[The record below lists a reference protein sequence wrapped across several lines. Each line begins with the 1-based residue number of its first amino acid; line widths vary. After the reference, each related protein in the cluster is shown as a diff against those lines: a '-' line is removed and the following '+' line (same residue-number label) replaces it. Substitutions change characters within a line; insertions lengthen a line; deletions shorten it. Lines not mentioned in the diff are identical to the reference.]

1 MSQKITP
8 VKIFSL
14 TALAMIA
21 FAANSVLAR
30 LALSSENIGPWSFT
44 TIRFIS
50 GALILVLIARPKTS
64 YQAGNWMSA
73 LALLAYGVFFSY
85 AYLMLSAG
93 TGALILFAAVQFT
106 MIYGGLISGE
116 RLSLIQWIGSAI
128 AIFGLI
134 YLLSPSF
141 ETPPLIGALLMMI
154 SGVGWGLYSLRGRKA
169 GNPAAQTAGNF
180 IRTAIICLISTPLIL
195 LVIPEA
201 SVKSSGLI
209 LALMSGTITSGLGYV
224 IWYMALKDLTAIR
237 AGIAQLTVPL
247 IAAIGG
253 MLFIAE
259 PMTWRFTLTALAI
272 LGGVGV
278 ATMTRQKS

>member
-73 LALLAYGVFFSY
+73 LALLAYGAFFSY

-209 LALMSGTITSGLGYV
+209 LALMSG
-224 IWYMALKDLTAIR
+224 MALKDLTAIR

>member
-73 LALLAYGVFFSY
+73 LALLAYGAFFSY
-85 AYLMLSAG
+85 AYLMLS
-93 TGALILFAAVQFT
+93 
-106 MIYGGLISGE
+106 
-116 RLSLIQWIGSAI
+116 SAI

-180 IRTAIICLISTPLIL
+180 IRTAIICLISTRRCGNNDTAKVLNVPYILYDKPLIRL
-195 LVIPEA
+195 
-201 SVKSSGLI
+201 
-209 LALMSGTITSGLGYV
+209 
-224 IWYMALKDLTAIR
+224 
-237 AGIAQLTVPL
+237 
-247 IAAIGG
+247 
-253 MLFIAE
+253 
-259 PMTWRFTLTALAI
+259 
-272 LGGVGV
+272 
-278 ATMTRQKS
+278 